1 MSDMSYL
8 KDKPIAVL
16 GAGAVGKAIAGD
28 CALGGA
34 KVRLCDM
41 MPFAEKTLMN
51 IERVGIKFY
60 GEQANLYGFEREGF
74 AKMDKV
80 TTDVAEAV
88 KGAGIIVIA
97 TPTFGHVPFFKKLIP
112 CLEDGQVINIFP
124 DNFGSLVLRKMMA
137 EAGCEKD
144 VIIGGWSSSTY
155 GSRVDKYGDVLTHKI
170 PVYYRAITLR
180 GAAMPAK

>member
-1 MSDMSYL
+1 MADMSYL

-34 KVRLCDM
+34 KVRICDM
-41 MPFAEKTLMN
+41 EPFATKTLAN

-60 GEQANLYGFEREGF
+60 GDQVNLYGFEREGF

-88 KGAGIIVIA
+88 KGAGIIVVA
-97 TPTFGHVPFFKKLIP
+97 TPTFGHKPFFEKLI
-112 CLEDGQVINIFP
+112 
-124 DNFGSLVLRKMMA
+124 
-137 EAGCEKD
+137 
-144 VIIGGWSSSTY
+144 
-155 GSRVDKYGDVLTHKI
+155 
-170 PVYYRAITLR
+170 
-180 GAAMPAK
+180 